1 MTPTTDHTTAKLDI
15 MDDDTLDRAF
25 ATAKAHAA
33 ELREWAQKW
42 WDAWNTQDLDGV
54 VALVD
59 EDIVYEDPA
68 MLGEHIRGR
77 AQFRAFVEMFFRAF
91 PDAVFVVQIHV
102 AISAPQ
108 LPRVW
113 TSEDH
118 CEARL
123 TVTSTDQY
131 PGWWSGN
138 GGEPRR
144 NHACDGSH
152 VLPKPRRRGLKS
164 STITKPPF
172 CMYARRAAAS

>member
-42 WDAWNTQDLDGV
+42 WDAWNTQHLDGV

-59 EDIVYEDPA
+59 EDPA

-91 PDAVFVVQIHV
+91 PDAVFEQ
-102 AISAPQ
+102 S
-108 LPRVW
+108 R
-113 TSEDH
+113 
-118 CEARL
+118 
-123 TVTSTDQY
+123 
-131 PGWWSGN
+131 
-138 GGEPRR
+138 PRR
-144 NHACDGSH
+144 
-152 VLPKPRRRGLKS
+152 
-164 STITKPPF
+164 
-172 CMYARRAAAS
+172 

>member
-131 PGWWSGN
+131 PGWWSGEW
-138 GGEPRR
+138 GRAEEESCLRRIPRFTE
-144 NHACDGSH
+144 A
-152 VLPKPRRRGLKS
+152 PAPRLRLRPSRSPMLLR
-164 STITKPPF
+164 ST
-172 CMYARRAAAS
+172 RRAR